1 MQSTS
6 AHSVHGQQVNCN
18 LPNLKKNQ
26 IMQACL
32 TSDTFYPTD
41 ELVKARLKLLTKQ
54 QTQVASSSLMSDLKE
69 IILQYILATK
79 FHISLANAVV
89 INSRECRGSLAYAN
103 TRKANAR
110 RNKLSF
116 ALVKSLIFS
125 FFWTKFFSST
135 KFFEP

>member
-1 MQSTS
+1 
-6 AHSVHGQQVNCN
+6 
-18 LPNLKKNQ
+18 
-26 IMQACL
+26 MQACL

-116 ALVKSLIFS
+116 ALAFFGPNFFLQLNFLNHNIFVR
-125 FFWTKFFSST
+125 TIL
-135 KFFEP
+135 